1 VSESVV
7 SESAEEV
14 LLVRYEGPIAVMTLN
29 NLKRLN
35 AFNWAMRS
43 AMYERLLEIEANE
56 ACRAIV
62 LTGAGGNLC
71 AGGDISEMK
80 HREII
85 EGRMRMDLPTRI
97 FKLLVNGPK
106 PFVCAV
112 EGNAA
117 GAGVSFVAASD
128 YAVAASDAKFTCA
141 FIKVGLMPD
150 VGAIWSLPRK
160 VGHRKAM
167 ELCAFAEPFDA
178 QAALDMQ
185 LINRICE
192 PGRALEEAMVAAGKF
207 ARTPAIAMALMK
219 SALNTGNDTVDLAC
233 TTEVNYQSI
242 LQNTEDFAEAA
253 RAFAEKRKPDFKGR

>member
-1 VSESVV
+1 M

-14 LLVRYEGPIAVMTLN
+14 LQVRYDGPIAIMTLN
-29 NLKRLN
+29 NPKRLN
-35 AFNWAMRS
+35 AFNWAMRT
-43 AMYERLLEIEANE
+43 AMYERLLEIESND

-71 AGGDISEMK
+71 AGGDISEMQ

-85 EGRMRMDLPTRI
+85 EARMRMDLPTRI

-106 PFVCAV
+106 PFLCAV

-178 QAALDMQ
+178 QAALEMQ
-185 LINRICE
+185 LINRVCE
-192 PGRALEEAMVAAGKF
+192 PGHALEQALVAAEKF
-207 ARTPAIAMALMK
+207 ARTPAVAMALMK
-219 SALNTGNDTVDLAC
+219 SALNTGNDTVDLAMA
-233 TTEVNYQSI
+233 TEVSYQSI
-242 LQNTEDFAEAA
+242 LQNTADFAEAA
-253 RAFAEKRKPDFKGR
+253 QAFGEKRKPNFTGR

>member
-1 VSESVV
+1 MNQDVSE
-7 SESAEEV
+7 V
-14 LLVRYEGPIAVMTLN
+14 LKVHYEGEIAVMTMN
-29 NLKRLN
+29 NPKRLN
-35 AFNWAMRS
+35 AFNWEMRS
-43 AMYERLLEIEANE
+43 TMYERLLEIEANP

-62 LTGAGGNLC
+62 LQGADGNLC

-85 EGRMRMDLPTRI
+85 EARVRMDLPTRI

-106 PFVCAV
+106 PFICAV

-128 YAVAASDAKFTCA
+128 YAVAASNAKFSCA

-167 ELCAFAEPFDA
+167 ELCAFGEAFDA
-178 QAALDMQ
+178 PEALRIQ
-185 LINRICE
+185 LINAVCE
-192 PGRALEEAMVAAGKF
+192 PGRALEKALEAAAKF
-207 ARTPAIAMALMK
+207 ARAPAVAMALMR
-219 SALNTGNDTVDLAC
+219 SALNTGNDTVELAV
-233 TTEVNYQSI
+233 TTEVNYQSV
-242 LQNTEDFAEAA
+242 LQNTADFAEAA
-253 RAFAEKRKPDFKGR
+253 AAFAEKRKPRFTGR